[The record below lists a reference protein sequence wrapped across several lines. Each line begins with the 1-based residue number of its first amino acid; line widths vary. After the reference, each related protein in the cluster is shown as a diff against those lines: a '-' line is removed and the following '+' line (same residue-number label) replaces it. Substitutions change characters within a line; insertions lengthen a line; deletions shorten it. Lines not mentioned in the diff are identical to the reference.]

1 MLFDPQIFFDQLIN
15 PAYLWGAF
23 LSIAVAAVALVIAT
37 VIGFAVALG
46 RGSKNGWYRTS
57 AIGYTWFFRAIPA
70 LLVLLI
76 MWNAL
81 PQLIPALRSDWYSP
95 FIAASVGLGL
105 VEAAFMAEIIR
116 SALNSV
122 DEGQALA
129 GRALGLKPA
138 SVMLKVVLPQAI
150 RTALPPTGNEFIG
163 LIKYSSLASVIS
175 LRELLT
181 TAQVGVNITFRY
193 AEYYAVAIIYYLVI
207 VTIVTLV
214 QSRIERRFVWTS
226 RAPRGGSRR
235 TDDATTAA
243 TSTGAAT
250 RTGLLHRLMPT
261 RRAVNAKGATA

>member
-1 MLFDPQIFFDQLIN
+1 MLFDPQIFFEQLFN
-15 PAYLWGAF
+15 PAYLAGAL
-23 LSIAVAAVALVIAT
+23 LSVSVAVCSLVIAA
-37 VIGFAVALG
+37 VLGFFLAVGQRSSNAAARVPSALYV
-46 RGSKNGWYRTS
+46 WL
-57 AIGYTWFFRAIPA
+57 FRALPA

-81 PQLIPALRSDWYSP
+81 PQLIPALRADWYTP

-129 GRALGLKPA
+129 GRALGMKPA

-193 AEYYAVAIIYYLVI
+193 AEYYSVAIVYYLVI
-207 VTIVTLV
+207 VTIITLI
-214 QSRIERRFVWTS
+214 QRRIEKKFLWTS
-226 RAPRGGSRR
+226 RGVKKTSRPL
-235 TDDATTAA
+235 TLSTQTIATMKMSGT
-243 TSTGAAT
+243 TT
-250 RTGLLHRLMPT
+250 
-261 RRAVNAKGATA
+261 KGATS